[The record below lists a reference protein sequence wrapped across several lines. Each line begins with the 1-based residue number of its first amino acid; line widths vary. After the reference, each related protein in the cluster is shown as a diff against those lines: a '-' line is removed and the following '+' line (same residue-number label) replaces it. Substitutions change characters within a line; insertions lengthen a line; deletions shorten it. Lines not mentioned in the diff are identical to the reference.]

1 MVLVDSRIGRF
12 PTIYTWMQI
21 KLPRLIP
28 IHVKIHSLQLSWEWS
43 IHTITVGLH
52 WHAKLLPNFS
62 WDVNS
67 IRHSNVN
74 FKILL
79 NTYQRRLKHDYGTN
93 LKSFYS
99 RHSYNIYN
107 VKSNSSSSFTPC
119 SKGVTNNSNFLSSS
133 TVWNIWVSW
142 HSGFDGLNWT

>member
-1 MVLVDSRIGRF
+1 MVDSNSF
-12 PTIYTWMQI
+12 
-21 KLPRLIP
+21 K
-28 IHVKIHSLQLSWEWS
+28 KIIRSKYPENQVYRQSHL
-43 IHTITVGLH
+43 VVMG
-52 WHAKLLPNFS
+52 HAKLLRNFS

-119 SKGVTNNSNFLSSS
+119 SKGVTNNDGLLFCL
-133 TVWNIWVSW
+133 TLEIFEYPGI
-142 HSGFDGLNWT
+142 SGFYGFN

>member
-1 MVLVDSRIGRF
+1 M
-12 PTIYTWMQI
+12 
-21 KLPRLIP
+21 IP
-28 IHVKIHSLQLSWEWS
+28 IHVKQIHSLQLSWEWS

-52 WHAKLLPNFS
+52 RHAKLLPNFS

-119 SKGVTNNSNFLSSS
+119 SKGVTNNDGFIFICRFNCLTGIYLFMALIELRNSNVCKS
-133 TVWNIWVSW
+133 NIRKC
-142 HSGFDGLNWT
+142 

>member
-1 MVLVDSRIGRF
+1 M
-12 PTIYTWMQI
+12 
-21 KLPRLIP
+21 
-28 IHVKIHSLQLSWEWS
+28 
-43 IHTITVGLH
+43 HTITVSLH
-52 WHAKLLPNFS
+52 RHAKLLPNFS

-119 SKGVTNNSNFLSSS
+119 SKGVTNDIGIIFMKRLKYLNIMAFQVCMALIERTEMFSLICIQISSFKSFKLSIGSF
-133 TVWNIWVSW
+133 
-142 HSGFDGLNWT
+142 G